1 MAYMDILKE
10 IDIEIAKLIKNEM
23 IREEEKIVLIASE
36 NYSSPAVLQ
45 AMGSVLTNK
54 YGEGYPKKRYYGGC
68 EYIDEVEQIAIDRA
82 KELFGAKF
90 VNVQPHSGSS
100 ANMAV
105 YFSILEP
112 GDRVLGLRLE
122 HGGHL
127 THGAKVSF
135 SGKFFKSFHY
145 ELDDNGFL
153 NYDKIRKI
161 AKEVKPKLIITG
173 YSSYSREIDFK
184 KFREIADEVGAYLMA
199 DIAHIAG
206 LIAAGVHPTPVG
218 IADFVTATTH
228 KTLRGPRGGIVISKT
243 EELAKKIDKTI
254 FPGIQGGPLFHV
266 IAAKAVAF
274 KEAMKEE
281 FKQDQIQTVKNS
293 KALCEEF
300 KKLGYSIVSDGTDN
314 HLFVVDL
321 RCKNIDGKKAQDALD
336 KAGITL
342 NRNAIPND
350 PLPPTITSGIR
361 IGTPIV
367 TTRGM
372 KEKEMGEIAYFINK
386 VLSNIDNENII
397 NEVRKEVKDFC
408 SNYPF
413 YKDLIEQCDF
423 DNE

>member
-1 MAYMDILKE
+1 LGYLDVLMKD
-10 IDIEIAKLIKNEM
+10 DIEIAKLIKDEM
-23 IREEEKIVLIASE
+23 IREESKIVLIASE
-36 NYSSPAVLQ
+36 NYSSFAVLE

-68 EYIDEVEQIAIDRA
+68 EYIDEVEQLAIDRG
-82 KELFGAKF
+82 KKLFNAEF
-90 VNVQPHSGSS
+90 INVQPHSGSS

-105 YFSILEP
+105 YFSVLEP
-112 GDRVLGLRLE
+112 GDNVLGLKLE

-135 SGKFFKSFHY
+135 SGKFFNSYSY
-145 ELDDNGFL
+145 ELDENGCL
-153 NYDKIRKI
+153 DYDKILDI

-173 YSSYSREIDFK
+173 YSSYSRKIDFN

-206 LIAAGVHPTPVG
+206 LVAAGIHPSPVG
-218 IADFVTATTH
+218 IADFVTGTTH
-228 KTLRGPRGGIVISKT
+228 KTLRGPRGGFIISKT

-274 KEAMKEE
+274 KEAMTEK
-281 FKQDQIQTVKNS
+281 FKNDQAQTVKNS

-300 KKLGYSIVSDGTDN
+300 KELGYKIVSDGTEN

-321 RCKNIDGKKAQDALD
+321 RGTNINGKQAQYALD
-336 KAGITL
+336 DSGITL

-350 PLPPTITSGIR
+350 PLPPNITSGIR

-372 KEKEMGEIAYFINK
+372 KEKDMKTIANYIDRILK
-386 VLSNIDNENII
+386 NIDN
-397 NEVRKEVKDFC
+397 RKVYMETKEEVKEFC
-408 SNYPF
+408 SKFPF
-413 YKDLIEQCDF
+413 YKELIEKCNF
-423 DNE
+423 

>member
-1 MAYMDILKE
+1 MGYLDILKE
-10 IDIEIAKLIKNEM
+10 NDIEIAKLIKQEM
-23 IREEEKIVLIASE
+23 IREESKIVLIASE
-36 NYSSPAVLQ
+36 NYSSPAVLE

-68 EYIDEVEQIAIDRA
+68 EYIDEVEQLAIDRA
-82 KELFGAKF
+82 KELFGANF

-105 YFSILEP
+105 YFSILQP
-112 GDRVLGLRLE
+112 GNRVLGLKLE

-135 SGKFFKSFHY
+135 SGKFFESFHY
-145 ELDDNGFL
+145 ELNENGFL
-153 NYDKIRKI
+153 DYNKIREI
-161 AKEVKPKLIITG
+161 ALQIKPKLIITG

-206 LIAAGVHPTPVG
+206 LVVAGEHQSPVG
-218 IADFVTATTH
+218 IADFVTGTTH
-228 KTLRGPRGGIVISKT
+228 KTLRGPRGGIIITKD
-243 EELAKKIDKTI
+243 ENLAKKIDKTI

-274 KEAMKEE
+274 KEAMTEK
-281 FKQDQIQTVKNS
+281 FKNDQAQTVKNS
-293 KALCEEF
+293 KALCDEF
-300 KKLGYSIVSDGTDN
+300 KKLGYKIVSDGTDN

-321 RCKNIDGKKAQDALD
+321 RDKDINGKQAQESLD
-336 KAGITL
+336 RAGITL
-342 NRNAIPND
+342 NRNAIPFD
-350 PLPPTITSGIR
+350 PLPPNITSGIR

-372 KEKEMGEIAYFINK
+372 KENDMKQIALFIDEVLKNHDSEQVIKNVREK
-386 VLSNIDNENII
+386 VKKFCEN
-397 NEVRKEVKDFC
+397 F
-408 SNYPF
+408 PF
-413 YKDLIEQCDF
+413 YKNFIEQCNF
-423 DNE
+423 

>member
-1 MAYMDILKE
+1 MAYLDILKDRD
-10 IDIEIAKLIKNEM
+10 IDIARLIKQEM
-23 IREEEKIVLIASE
+23 IREEKKIVLIASE
-36 NYSSPAVLQ
+36 NYSSPAVLE

-82 KELFGAKF
+82 KELFGAKY

-105 YFSILEP
+105 YFSVLEP

-135 SGKFFKSFHY
+135 SGKFFQSFFY
-145 ELDDNGFL
+145 ELDNNGFL
-153 NYDKIRKI
+153 NYDKIEEI
-161 AKEVKPKLIITG
+161 AKKVKPKLIITG

-184 KFREIADEVGAYLMA
+184 KFREIADNVGAYLMA

-206 LIAAGVHPTPVG
+206 LVAAGVHQSPVG

-228 KTLRGPRGGIVISKT
+228 KTLRGPRGGIIISKT

-274 KEAMKEE
+274 KEAMQEQ
-281 FKQDQIQTVKNS
+281 FKLDQIQTVKNS
-293 KALCEEF
+293 KALCDEF
-300 KKLGYSIVSDGTDN
+300 KRLGYKIVSDGTDN

-321 RCKNIDGKKAQDALD
+321 RSKNLDGKKAQEVLD

-372 KEKEMGEIAYFINK
+372 KEKDMKDIAYFIDK
-386 VLSNIDNENII
+386 VLSDIDNENTI
-397 NEVRKEVKDFC
+397 NRVRKEVEDFC
-408 SNYPF
+408 SKFPF
-413 YKDLIEQCDF
+413 YKDLIEQCRF
-423 DNE
+423 